1 MPLGNTVTIT
11 GDENAEIFNRLAP
24 YLPSSLQKVEPHPYG
39 FGLRF
44 TFAPFTGRE
53 ERPSIPAA
61 YYEDLRL
68 RHVRESQDPTEHRLR
83 RAADT
88 ILGDIY
94 EAAAAKWKDAA
105 YVAALKA
112 VVQDAPQRWDAYER
126 EARELESAYA
136 YLRTPEAA
144 REWPAAVSRL
154 IDAQD
159 RTRAAADA
167 FEVRARD
174 IAQVHSKHLY
184 ADLGHNAALEAAGY
198 PEGRTWHIGDAF
210 EGHYSNSL
218 TEKVSRC
225 IREQEDHLAKVSR
238 LTGTTTG

>member
-1 MPLGNTVTIT
+1 MPFGHTVTIT
-11 GDENAEIFNRLAP
+11 GDEHAEIFNRLAP
-24 YLPSSLQKVEPHPYG
+24 YLPSSLHKVEPNPSG
-39 FGLRF
+39 WGLRF
-44 TFAPFTGRE
+44 HFAPFTGRE
-53 ERPSIPAA
+53 ERPAIPAA
-61 YYEDLRL
+61 YYDDRRLMIYGAKTEDPA
-68 RHVRESQDPTEHRLR
+68 EQRLR

-94 EAAAAKWKDAA
+94 ETAAAKWKDAA

-112 VVQDAPQRWDAYER
+112 APQRWQTYER
-126 EARELESAYA
+126 AANELESAYA
-136 YLRTPEAA
+136 YLRQSDAA

-174 IAQVHSKHLY
+174 IAQVHARHRY
-184 ADLGHNAALEAAGY
+184 ADLGHAAALEAAGY
-198 PEGRTWHIGDAF
+198 PDGKDWHIGDAF

-218 TEKVSRC
+218 TEQVARR
-225 IREQEDHLAKVSR
+225 IREQEEHLAKVSR
-238 LTGTTTG
+238 LSGTTTG